1 MGNVTYLPWAQPEKE
16 EPAGA
21 SAPTLSEVFRLD
33 DRDKHDNRANHDEHG
48 DRANRADRADR
59 FERQVPHSPLLDTAP
74 VELDHPSLYEP
85 GEYDADK
92 VDRALLYRL
101 GARDMSVREV
111 EAWLADHDVP
121 EGDIPEWVD
130 RLLRLG
136 YIDDQRLAEQLVH
149 KHAERKGQGRQAIT
163 QELRKRKLDN
173 ATIATALELLSNDSE
188 QQRANE
194 LAAQRAAKMTGLDRD
209 TAERRLMGFLAR
221 RGYSSS
227 VSLTAVKHALA
238 ASNMR

>member
-1 MGNVTYLPWAQPEKE
+1 MGNVTYLPWAQPERD

-21 SAPTLSEVFRLD
+21 STETPSGSVSNSDGMTTAPAQAETLGAVFRLD
-33 DRDKHDNRANHDEHG
+33 DREH
-48 DRANRADRADR
+48 
-59 FERQVPHSPLLDTAP
+59 PHSPVLDTAP
-74 VELDHPSLYEP
+74 VDLDHPSLYEP
-85 GEYDADK
+85 GEYDAEK

-111 EAWLADHDVP
+111 ELWLADHDVP
-121 EGDIPEWVD
+121 TDDIPEWVD

-173 ATIATALELLSNDSE
+173 ATIAAALELLSGDSE
-188 QQRANE
+188 QARANE

-227 VSLTAVKHALA
+227 VALA
-238 ASNMR
+238 AIRQALSVSRHRE